1 MILFYKLKNKAKQ
14 ISERTGNPA
23 DVDFYK
29 QCKNSLRLV
38 ICQAKIDYLRDSVAQ
53 CKQSPQKAAYMWSC
67 INNVIGRSNSPSSPI
82 STSSLDCINEF
93 FQTVSVI
100 SQHRSANCFCTP
112 SLGDNNGFSFDEI
125 TTSAVL
131 SRMNKLDVKKLTD
144 LAGLSAFFSKEIA
157 NEIVVPLTNL
167 FNHSLR
173 DGIVPAA

>member
-1 MILFYKLKNKAKQ
+1 
-14 ISERTGNPA
+14 
-23 DVDFYK
+23 
-29 QCKNSLRLV
+29 
-38 ICQAKIDYLRDSVAQ
+38 
-53 CKQSPQKAAYMWSC
+53 MWSC
-67 INNVIGRSNSPSSPI
+67 INNVIGCSNSPSSSI
-82 STSSLDCINEF
+82 SKSSLHCINEF
-93 FQTVSVI
+93 FQTVAMT

-173 DGIVPAA
+173 DGIVPAACKQSHITAVHKGGDCNDPSRPEPIILLKLPIMLLRNAPKISLLCSNYA